1 MKPTSSPL
9 LSVQDLAVRFISADG
24 SHNDAVKEVSFELH
38 EGETLAIVGESGS
51 GKSVSAQS
59 ILRLL
64 PDRVVRYPAGRIL
77 LDQIDLLQ
85 ANEDYLRQVRGRD
98 VGMIFQEP
106 MTSLNPLHT
115 VEKQIGETLR
125 LHQGMDKTA
134 ARARTLELLD
144 WVGIPDA
151 ASRLAAYPHELS
163 GGQKQR
169 VMIAMALANQPR
181 ILIADEPTT
190 ALDVSVQRQVLE
202 LIQRL
207 QRETGMAVILIS
219 HDLNMVRHYADQVVV
234 MKDGAMLEQAPAKRL
249 FSAPEHPYTR
259 ELLAAEPT
267 GRPSAIHDNASP
279 ILHAEG
285 LSVSFALQKNFWGR
299 TIKSLTALKGAD
311 FTLRKGETLGIVGES
326 GSGKTTLGLALCKLQ
341 ASEGIVHLDQQRIDH
356 LNQKAF
362 RPLRRRI
369 QFVFQDP
376 YGSLSPRLSV
386 AQIIEEGLKIH
397 FPQDA
402 ARHEQEIIEVLKE
415 VGLNPDTRHRYP
427 HEFSG
432 GQRQRIAI
440 ARALILR
447 PDIIVLDEPTSALDR
462 TVQIQII
469 ELLRD
474 LQAKYGLS
482 YLFISHDL
490 AVVRAL
496 SHRIMV
502 IHHGEVVESADCET
516 LFNHPQQAYTQKL
529 LEAAYFYSQDSAG

>member
-1 MKPTSSPL
+1 
-9 LSVQDLAVRFISADG
+9 
-24 SHNDAVKEVSFELH
+24 
-38 EGETLAIVGESGS
+38 
-51 GKSVSAQS
+51 
-59 ILRLL
+59 
-64 PDRVVRYPAGRIL
+64 
-77 LDQIDLLQ
+77 
-85 ANEDYLRQVRGRD
+85 
-98 VGMIFQEP
+98 
-106 MTSLNPLHT
+106 
-115 VEKQIGETLR
+115 
-125 LHQGMDKTA
+125 
-134 ARARTLELLD
+134 
-144 WVGIPDA
+144 
-151 ASRLAAYPHELS
+151 
-163 GGQKQR
+163 
-169 VMIAMALANQPR
+169 
-181 ILIADEPTT
+181 
-190 ALDVSVQRQVLE
+190 
-202 LIQRL
+202 
-207 QRETGMAVILIS
+207 
-219 HDLNMVRHYADQVVV
+219 
-234 MKDGAMLEQAPAKRL
+234 MLEQAPAKRL

-259 ELLAAEPT
+259 ELLAAEPS
-267 GRPSAIHDNASP
+267 GRPSAIPDNASP

-341 ASEGIVHLDQQRIDH
+341 ASEGSVHLEQQRIDH